1 MKLDIQLKE
10 MISKMEQF
18 KRTIQD
24 LNLKDKMRLEIERQI
39 KVMEKDLDGA
49 FKEKEVVIK
58 TSDKKE
64 FDLKQKQYQL
74 LA

>member
-1 MKLDIQLKE
+1 
-10 MISKMEQF
+10 MEQF

-64 FDLKQKQYQL
+64 FDLK
-74 LA
+74 